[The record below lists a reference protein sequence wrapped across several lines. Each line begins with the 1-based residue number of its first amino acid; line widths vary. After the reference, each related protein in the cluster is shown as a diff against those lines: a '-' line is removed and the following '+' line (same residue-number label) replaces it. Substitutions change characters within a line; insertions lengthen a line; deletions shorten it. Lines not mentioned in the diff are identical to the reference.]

1 MKIQISQ
8 AEPEDFKRVRELR
21 LSALKDSPN
30 SFGAKYEVLKERPD
44 NYWQQ
49 VLKESSWCLVS
60 IDGVDIGLLAVDRAD
75 KDRNSD
81 CWLSGWWIT
90 PTHRGQGISKL
101 MAQWVYELC
110 RKNGWQKIG
119 LGVWPDNKAAIAVYL
134 KLGFVA
140 ADSLLPSRSIPGL
153 MYQPMYKSIGGE
165 DK

>member
-8 AEPEDFKRVRELR
+8 AEPGDYKRVRELR

-49 VLKESSWCLVS
+49 VLKASSWCLVS
-60 IDGVDIGLLAVDRAD
+60 IDGIDIGLLAVDRAD

-90 PTHRGQGISKL
+90 PTHRGQGVSKL

-119 LGVWPDNKAAIAVYL
+119 LGVWPDNKTAIAVYL

>member
-1 MKIQISQ
+1 MNVRLDLARIQ
-8 AEPEDFKRVRELR
+8 DFERLKYLR
-21 LSALKDSPN
+21 LSALKNSPGA
-30 SFGAKYEVLKERPD
+30 FGAKYEVLKDRPD

-49 VLKESSWCLVS
+49 LLKVSSWCLVS
-60 IDGVDIGLLAVDRAD
+60 ADSVDIGLLAVDRAD

-90 PTHRGQGISKL
+90 PTYRGQGISKL
-101 MAQWVYELC
+101 MAHWVYELC
-110 RKNGWQKIG
+110 EKNGWEKIG

-153 MYQPMYKSIGGE
+153 MYLPMYKSIGGE

>member
-153 MYQPMYKSIGGE
+153 MYQPMYKSIGG
-165 DK
+165 DSK

>member
-1 MKIQISQ
+1 MDTKLNLATES
-8 AEPEDFKRVRELR
+8 EYLR
-21 LSALKDSPN
+21 LKQIRLAALKDSPN
-30 SFGAKYEVLKERPD
+30 SFGAKYEVLKDRPN

-49 VLKESSWCLVS
+49 VLKASSWCLVS
-60 IDGVDIGLLAVDRAD
+60 ADSVDIGLLAVDRAD

-90 PTHRGQGISKL
+90 PTHRGQGISKI

-110 RKNGWQKIG
+110 RKNGWEKIG

-153 MYQPMYKSIGGE
+153 MYLPMYKSIGGE

>member
-1 MKIQISQ
+1 MDVKLKLATES
-8 AEPEDFKRVRELR
+8 EYLR
-21 LSALKDSPN
+21 LKQIRLAALKDSPN
-30 SFGAKYEVLKERPD
+30 SFGAKYEVLKDRPD

-49 VLKESSWCLVS
+49 VLKVSSWCLVS
-60 IDGVDIGLLAVDRAD
+60 ADSVDIGLLAVDRAD

-90 PTHRGQGISKL
+90 PSHRGQGVSKL

-119 LGVWPDNKAAIAVYL
+119 LGVWPDNKHAIAVYL

-153 MYQPMYKSIGGE
+153 MYLPMYKSIGGE

>member
-1 MKIQISQ
+1 MDVKLKLATES
-8 AEPEDFKRVRELR
+8 EYLR
-21 LSALKDSPN
+21 LKQIRLAALKDSPN
-30 SFGAKYEVLKERPD
+30 SFGAKYEVLKDRLD

-49 VLKESSWCLVS
+49 VLKVSSWCLVS
-60 IDGVDIGLLAVDRAD
+60 ADGVDIGLLAVDRAD

-110 RKNGWQKIG
+110 RKNGWEKIG

-153 MYQPMYKSIGGE
+153 MYLPMYKSIGGE

>member
-8 AEPEDFKRVRELR
+8 AEPEDYKRVRELR

-49 VLKESSWCLVS
+49 VLKVSSWCLVS

-90 PTHRGQGISKL
+90 PTHRGQGVSKL

-134 KLGFVA
+134 KLGFELA
-140 ADSLLPSRSIPGL
+140 EALMPSRSIPGL

>member
-1 MKIQISQ
+1 MKIQICQ

-49 VLKESSWCLVS
+49 VLKASSWCLVS

-90 PTHRGQGISKL
+90 PTHRGQGVSKL

-119 LGVWPDNKAAIAVYL
+119 LGVWPDNITAIAVYL

-165 DK
+165 SK

>member
-1 MKIQISQ
+1 MDIKLNLATES
-8 AEPEDFKRVRELR
+8 EYLR
-21 LSALKDSPN
+21 LKQIRLAALKDSPN
-30 SFGAKYEVLKERPD
+30 SFGAKYEVLKDRPD

-49 VLKESSWCLVS
+49 LLKVSSWCLVS
-60 IDGVDIGLLAVDRAD
+60 ADSVDIGLLAVDRAD

-110 RKNGWQKIG
+110 RKNGWEKIG

-153 MYQPMYKSIGGE
+153 MYLPMYKSIGGE